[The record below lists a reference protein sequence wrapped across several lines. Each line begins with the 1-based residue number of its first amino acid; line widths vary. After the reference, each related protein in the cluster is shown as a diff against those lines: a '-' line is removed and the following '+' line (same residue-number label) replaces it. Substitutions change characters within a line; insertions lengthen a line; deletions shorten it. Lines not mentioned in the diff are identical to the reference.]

1 MISLMKKKT
10 FSMDFAGRKLEAIF
24 SDLAEQATGSVM
36 VRYGDTV
43 VLATAVMSSHKKDG
57 DFFPLTVDF
66 EERFYAAG
74 KILGSQFIRREG
86 RPSDVAILSGR
97 IIDRTIRPLFDQW
110 IRNEVQVV
118 ITLLALD
125 DGDVNVASVLATSL
139 ALSISDIPWNGPV
152 SAIRI
157 GKKINSKEFIVNPSH
172 ADKSELVLDLLAC
185 GRDDLVNMIEASS
198 QETDEKTMNQTLEKA
213 SEEIEKLQTFQEKII
228 KEIGVG
234 KRIIEKLQVSNE
246 ITSLFD
252 KEIAPKLDTAV
263 FSGPG
268 HEKTNQLKDE
278 WLKIVAEK
286 NPESERHIADELF
299 EEKINDLLHK
309 EAIEKKRR
317 ADGRNMDEVRELYVE
332 AGGISPM
339 LHGSGTFY
347 RGGTHVLSVATLGGP
362 EDSQT
367 IDSLTGEEKK
377 RYMHHYNFP
386 PFSTGETGRS
396 GNTNRRMIGH
406 GALAEKALVPVLP
419 PQTSFPYTIR
429 VVSEAFASN
438 GSTSMASVCGSTIAL
453 MDAGVPIKAPVAG
466 IASGLM
472 MREKKGLLGKK
483 KYEYEILT
491 DIQGPEDHHG
501 DMDFKVAGTNT
512 GITAVQMDVKVGG
525 IPLSILGEAFEKA
538 HIARVHIIDTI
549 KKTIATPRKD
559 ISPRA
564 PKIVMMKINPDQIGL
579 VIGSGGKT
587 IKEIKEKT
595 GADINIEDDGSVF
608 ITGPDTSTQKA
619 RDIIEDMTRVYN
631 PGDKF
636 EGEVVKVL
644 DFGAFVR
651 IGKNAEGL
659 VHVSEIAPWR
669 IEQPA
674 AILKIGD
681 KVPVIVKEVDERGR
695 INLSIKRAN
704 PDFFGK
710 PPTAPIV
717 SKE

>member
-1 MISLMKKKT
+1 MEKKT
-10 FSMDFAGRKLEAIF
+10 FSTELAGKKLEVIF
-24 SDLAEQATGSVM
+24 SDLAERATGSVM

-43 VLATAVMSSHKKDG
+43 VLATAVMSDHKKDG

-66 EERFYAAG
+66 EERFYATG

-86 RPSDVAILSGR
+86 KPSDTAILSGR

-125 DGDVNVASVLATSL
+125 HGDVNVASVLATSL
-139 ALSISDIPWNGPV
+139 ALSTSSIPWNGPV
-152 SAIRI
+152 SAVRI
-157 GKKINSKEFIVNPSH
+157 GKKGGEKDFILNPVH
-172 ADKSELVLDLLAC
+172 ADKAGLELDLFVC
-185 GRDDLVNMIEASS
+185 GKNELINMIEAGAH
-198 QETDEKTMNQTLEKA
+198 QVTETVIKKA
-213 SEEIEKLQTFQEKII
+213 LSEAQEEIEKLQTFQEKII
-228 KEIGVG
+228 KEMGCE
-234 KRIIEKLQVSNE
+234 KKIIPKPETPVE
-246 ITSLFD
+246 ILSLFE
-252 KEIAPKLDTAV
+252 KEIASRLDGAV

-268 HEKTNQLKDE
+268 HEKTKALKEE
-278 WLKIVAEK
+278 WLNLIDGKALEPHK
-286 NPESERHIADELF
+286 ALADELF
-299 EEKINDLLHK
+299 EEKTNELLHN
-309 EAIEKKRR
+309 EALDKKRR
-317 ADGRNMDEVRELYVE
+317 ADGRGMDDIRPLYAE

-367 IDSLTGEEKK
+367 IDNLLGEEKK

-396 GNTNRRMIGH
+396 GSTNRRMIGH
-406 GALAEKALVPVLP
+406 GVLAEKALVPVLP
-419 PQTSFPYTIR
+419 PQSVFPYTIR
-429 VVSEAFASN
+429 VVSEAFTSN
-438 GSTSMASVCGSTIAL
+438 GSTSMASVCGSTLAL
-453 MDAGVPIKAPVAG
+453 MDAGVPISTPVAG

-501 DMDFKVAGTNT
+501 DMDFKVAGTRD

-525 IPLSILGEAFEKA
+525 IPLDILTEAFEKA
-538 HIARVHIIDTI
+538 KKARLEILIVLERAI
-549 KKTIATPRKD
+549 KEPRKT

-564 PKIVMMKINPDQIGL
+564 PQIVMMKIQPDQIGL
-579 VIGSGGKT
+579 VIGGGGKT

-595 GADINIEDDGSVF
+595 GADITIEDDGSVF
-608 ITGPDTSTQKA
+608 ITGKDGSAEKA
-619 RDIIEDMTRVYN
+619 CDIIEEMTYVYK
-631 PGDKF
+631 PGDRF
-636 EGEVVKVL
+636 DGEVVKVL

-659 VHVSEIAPWR
+659 VHVSEMAPWR

-674 AILKIGD
+674 RMVKIGD
-681 KVPVIVKEVDERGR
+681 KVPVVVKEVDEKGR
-695 INLSIKRAN
+695 INLSIKRVN
-704 PDFFGK
+704 PGFFGK
-710 PPTAPIV
+710 PPTTET
-717 SKE
+717 K

>member
-1 MISLMKKKT
+1 MEKKT
-10 FSMDFAGRKLEAIF
+10 FSTEVAGRKLEAIF
-24 SDLAEQATGSVM
+24 SDLANQATGSVM

-43 VLATAVMSSHKKDG
+43 VLATAVMGSHQKEG

-74 KILGSQFIRREG
+74 KILGSQFVRREG
-86 RPSDVAILSGR
+86 RPSDIAILSGR

-125 DGDVNVASVLATSL
+125 DGDVNIASVLATSL
-139 ALSISDIPWNGPV
+139 ALGTSSIPWSGPV
-152 SAIRI
+152 SAVRI
-157 GKKINSKEFIVNPSH
+157 SKKGNEKEFIVNPPH
-172 ADKSELVLDLLAC
+172 ADKTGLTLDLFAC
-185 GRDDLVNMIEASS
+185 GKDGLINMIEAGSH
-198 QETDEKTMNQTLEKA
+198 EVGEGTMKEALEEAEK
-213 SEEIEKLQTFQEKII
+213 EIEKLQTFQEKII
-228 KEIGVG
+228 REIGHE
-234 KRIIEKLQVSNE
+234 KKIIPKPETPADIV
-246 ITSLFD
+246 TLFE
-252 KEIAPKLDTAV
+252 KEIAPRLDGAV

-268 HEKTNQLKDE
+268 HEKTRLLKDE
-278 WLKIVAEK
+278 WLELVAEK
-286 NPESERHIADELF
+286 TEEVHHRALADELF
-299 EEKINDLLHK
+299 EERINELLHE
-309 EAIEKKRR
+309 EALNKKRR
-317 ADGRNMDEVRELYVE
+317 ADGRGMDDIRPLYAE

-367 IDSLTGEEKK
+367 IDNLSGEEKK
-377 RYMHHYNFP
+377 RYIHHYNFP

-396 GNTNRRMIGH
+396 GSTNRRMIGH

-419 PQTSFPYTIR
+419 PQTVFPYTIR

-438 GSTSMASVCGSTIAL
+438 GSTSMASVCGSTLAL
-453 MDAGVPIKAPVAG
+453 MDAGVPISAPVAG

-501 DMDFKVAGTNT
+501 DMDFKVAGTKK

-525 IPLSILGEAFEKA
+525 IPLDILTEAFDKAKKARLSILTVLEKA
-538 HIARVHIIDTI
+538 I
-549 KKTIATPRKD
+549 KEPRKT

-564 PKIVMMKINPDQIGL
+564 PKIVMMKIQPDQIGL

-595 GADINIEDDGSVF
+595 GADITIEDDGSVF
-608 ITGPDTSTQKA
+608 ITGALDSTEKA
-619 RDIIEDMTRVYN
+619 RDIIEEMTHIYAS
-631 PGDKF
+631 GDRF
-636 EGEVVKVL
+636 DGEVVKVL

-651 IGKNAEGL
+651 IGKNTEGL
-659 VHVSEIAPWR
+659 VHVSEMAPWR
-669 IEQPA
+669 IDQPA
-674 AILKIGD
+674 RIVKIGD
-681 KVPVIVKEVDERGR
+681 KVPVVVKEVDEKGR
-695 INLSIKRAN
+695 VNLSIKRAN
-704 PDFFGK
+704 PEFFGK
-710 PPTAPIV
+710 PPTTET
-717 SKE
+717 K

>member
-1 MISLMKKKT
+1 MISLMEKKT
-10 FSMDFAGRKLEAIF
+10 FATTVAGKKLEAIF

-43 VLATAVMSSHKKDG
+43 VLATAVMSNHEKEG

-74 KILGSQFIRREG
+74 KILGSQYIRREG
-86 RPSDVAILSGR
+86 KPSDVAILSGR

-125 DGDVNVASVLATSL
+125 EGDVHVASVLATSL
-139 ALSISDIPWNGPV
+139 ALATSSIPWNGPV

-157 GKKINSKEFIVNPSH
+157 GKMRESKDFIVNSSH
-172 ADKSELVLDLLAC
+172 AEKADLALDLLAC
-185 GRDDLVNMIEASS
+185 GKDGLINMIEASGC
-198 QETDEKTMNQTLEKA
+198 EVEEKVMQQALENA
-213 SEEIEKLQTFQEKII
+213 SEEIEKLQKFQEDII
-228 KEIGVG
+228 Q
-234 KRIIEKLQVSNE
+234 KLSRSKKVIPKSE
-246 ITSLFD
+246 MPATLISLFD
-252 KEIAPKLDTAV
+252 TEIAPKLEGAV
-263 FSGPG
+263 FSGAG
-268 HEKTNQLKDE
+268 HEKSRELKDVWMNLVTE
-278 WLKIVAEK
+278 KEMEDSHAFAE
-286 NPESERHIADELF
+286 ELF
-299 EEKINDLLHK
+299 EEKVNAMLHEK
-309 EAIEKKRR
+309 AIDDKRR
-317 ADGRNMDEVRELYVE
+317 ADSRGMDEVRPLFVE
-332 AGGISPM
+332 AGGVSPM

-347 RGGTHVLSVATLGGP
+347 RGGTHVLSVVTLGGP
-362 EDSQT
+362 KDSQT
-367 IDSLTGEEKK
+367 IDGLTGEEKK
-377 RYMHHYNFP
+377 RYIHHYNFP

-396 GNTNRRMIGH
+396 GSTNRRMIGH
-406 GALAEKALVPVLP
+406 GALAEKALIPVLP
-419 PQTSFPYTIR
+419 PTESFPYTIR

-453 MDAGVPIKAPVAG
+453 MDAGVPISSPVAG

-501 DMDFKVAGTNT
+501 DMDFKVAGTKT
-512 GITAVQMDVKVGG
+512 GVTAVQMDVKVGG
-525 IPLSILGEAFEKA
+525 IPLTILTEAFEKA
-538 HIARVHIIDTI
+538 RLARLHILGKIAEVI
-549 KKTIATPRKD
+549 KAPRAD

-564 PKIVMMKINPDQIGL
+564 PKIVMIKIKQDQIGL

-595 GADINIEDDGSVF
+595 GAEIDIEDDGSVY
-608 ITGPDTSTQKA
+608 ITGIGDSTKKA
-619 RDIIEDMTRVYN
+619 RMVIEDMTRVYM

-636 EGEVVKVL
+636 EGEVVKIL
-644 DFGAFVR
+644 DFGVFVR
-651 IGKNAEGL
+651 IGNSAEGL
-659 VHVSEIAPWR
+659 VHVSEMAPWR
-669 IEQPA
+669 IENPGNM
-674 AILKIGD
+674 LKVGA

-695 INLSIKRAN
+695 INLSIKKAN

-710 PPTAPIV
+710 PPTET
-717 SKE
+717 KK

>member
-1 MISLMKKKT
+1 MEKKT
-10 FSMDFAGRKLEAIF
+10 FSTEVAGRKLEAIF
-24 SDLAEQATGSVM
+24 SDLANQATGSVM

-43 VLATAVMSSHKKDG
+43 VLATAVMSAHQKEG

-74 KILGSQFIRREG
+74 KILGSQFVRREG
-86 RPSDVAILSGR
+86 RPSDIAILSGR

-125 DGDVNVASVLATSL
+125 DGDVNIASVLATSL
-139 ALSISDIPWNGPV
+139 ALGTSSIPWNGPV
-152 SAIRI
+152 SAVRI
-157 GKKINSKEFIVNPSH
+157 GKKNSDKKYIINPPH
-172 ADKSELVLDLLAC
+172 ADKAGLELDLFAC
-185 GRDDLVNMIEASS
+185 GKDNLINMIEAGSH
-198 QETDEKTMNQTLEKA
+198 EIGEGTMKEALEEAQK
-213 SEEIEKLQTFQEKII
+213 EIEKLQTFQEKIV
-228 KEIGVG
+228 KEIGRE
-234 KRIIEKLQVSNE
+234 KKIIPKPETPADIVAFFE
-246 ITSLFD
+246 
-252 KEIAPKLDTAV
+252 KEIAPRLDGAV

-268 HEKTNQLKDE
+268 HEKTRGLKEE
-278 WLKIVAEK
+278 WLKRVSEK
-286 NPESERHIADELF
+286 TEEAHHRALADELF
-299 EEKINDLLHK
+299 EERINELLHE
-309 EAIEKKRR
+309 EALNKKRR
-317 ADGRNMDEVRELYVE
+317 ADGRGMDDIRPLYAE

-339 LHGSGTFY
+339 LHGAGTFY

-367 IDSLTGEEKK
+367 IDSLSGEEKK
-377 RYMHHYNFP
+377 RYIHHYNFP

-396 GNTNRRMIGH
+396 GSTNRRMIGH

-419 PQTSFPYTIR
+419 PQSVFPYTIR

-438 GSTSMASVCGSTIAL
+438 GSTSMASVCGSTLAL
-453 MDAGVPIKAPVAG
+453 MDAGVPISAPVAG

-501 DMDFKVAGTNT
+501 DMDFKVAGTKK

-525 IPLSILGEAFEKA
+525 IPLDILTEAFDKA
-538 HIARVHIIDTI
+538 KKARLKILMVLEQ
-549 KKTIATPRKD
+549 ALPEPRKT

-564 PKIVMMKINPDQIGL
+564 PKIVIIKIQPDQIGL

-595 GADINIEDDGSVF
+595 GADITIEDDGSVF
-608 ITGPDTSTQKA
+608 ITGALDSTEKA
-619 RDIIEDMTRVYN
+619 RDIIEEMTRVYTS
-631 PGDKF
+631 GDRF
-636 EGEVVKVL
+636 DGEVVKVL

-651 IGKNAEGL
+651 IGKNTEGL
-659 VHVSEIAPWR
+659 VHVSEMAPWR
-669 IEQPA
+669 IDQPA
-674 AILKIGD
+674 RIVKIGD
-681 KVPVIVKEVDERGR
+681 KVPVMVKEVDEKGR
-695 INLSIKRAN
+695 VNLSIKRAN
-704 PDFFGK
+704 PEFFGK
-710 PPTAPIV
+710 PPTTET
-717 SKE
+717 K